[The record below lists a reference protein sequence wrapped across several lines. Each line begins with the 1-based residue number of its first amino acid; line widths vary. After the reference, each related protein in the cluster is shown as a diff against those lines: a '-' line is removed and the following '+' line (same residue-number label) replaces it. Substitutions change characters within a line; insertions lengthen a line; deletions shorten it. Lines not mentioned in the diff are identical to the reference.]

1 MRHLYT
7 EQSHSGLNE
16 SMTAM
21 SRRAGCARCGASL
34 AADNNSGRCAPCQR
48 AERDWIVAAPVV
60 PAAFW
65 SHEPLRRALAARH
78 LGRVIRAYR
87 HHPYHGRQPLP
98 QATVAGWFGVTQAQL
113 SRIETG
119 PPVVHL
125 DRLAH

>member
-34 AADNNSGRCAPCQR
+34 AADNNSGRCASCQR
-48 AERDWIVAAPVV
+48 AERDRIVAAPEV

-65 SHEPLRRALAARH
+65 SHEPLRRALAERH
-78 LGRVIRAYR
+78 LGRVIRASATI
-87 HHPYHGRQPLP
+87 PLGVRRGP
-98 QATVAGWFGVTQAQL
+98 GMAPGGTRTVSL
-113 SRIETG
+113 STAVRF
-119 PPVVHL
+119 P
-125 DRLAH
+125 